1 MKFVD
6 SIFSLV
12 LYIYKKIDGRFPF
25 QIKIL
30 IGQWNE
36 RYCIENL
43 ETGKKYIGQTTR
55 ELIEKRE
62 VVYYTETGYVDHP
75 ERRELVKRRT
85 SALPLGT
92 AAHAGDVGCL

>member
-12 LYIYKKIDGRFPF
+12 LYIYKKIDGR
-25 QIKIL
+25 
-30 IGQWNE
+30 
-36 RYCIENL
+36 
-43 ETGKKYIGQTTR
+43 GQTTR
-55 ELIEKRE
+55 ELIEKKE
-62 VVYYTETGYVDHP
+62 VVYYTETGYP

-92 AAHAGDVGCL
+92 TAHAGDVGCL